1 MHPAQNKCGMQKWRT
16 WLRLTGLA
24 VVLITVYAVV
34 VVPTVRGLSA
44 PDQIT
49 LSPSE
54 YANLADPQATTTG
67 DGDNEPKYITIKL
80 FNLIPLKRVL
90 VNVLPFDEVILGG
103 LPVGLCGDIA
113 GVLVTAD
120 TGDRTLRAGDIITA
134 VNGYPVSSLADLT
147 AATTGQSTVNVSYR
161 RGNQTRQATV
171 TPSVDW
177 ALRDT
182 TTGVGIVTMVNPADN
197 TFTAL
202 GHPLTDTDTG
212 TAVDLR
218 GGKIYAVKTHGIVK
232 TQGQQTGVI
241 ESSLAPN
248 TPALGSITRGTAF
261 GVTGCLT
268 ADSPLRE
275 QLNTTLPVATR
286 YHVKPGAA
294 TLCTAL
300 DGVTVTEYSC
310 EILKTRYQNQPQD
323 KSMVIRVTD
332 PRLLDATG
340 GIVHGMSGSPIIQD
354 GHLVGVLTHALTRD
368 PAKGYA
374 LYIDFIAT
382 N

>member
-1 MHPAQNKCGMQKWRT
+1 MLSAHDKCGMQQWRT
-16 WLRLTGLA
+16 WLKYTALVVA
-24 VVLITVYAVV
+24 VITVYVVV
-34 VVPTVRGLSA
+34 VVPTVRGLNA

-54 YANLADPQATTTG
+54 YAQLADSTAPTTG
-67 DGDNEPKYITIKL
+67 DGDGGQKYITIKL
-80 FNLIPLKRVL
+80 FNLIPLKRVA
-90 VNVLPFDEVILGG
+90 VNVLPYDEVILGG
-103 LPVGLCGDIA
+103 LPVGLRGQID

-120 TGDRTLRAGDIITA
+120 SPDRTLRTGDVITA
-134 VNGYPVSSLADLT
+134 VNGRTVSSLADLT
-147 AATTGQSTVNVSYR
+147 AASSGQSTVTVTLQ
-161 RGNQTRQATV
+161 RGTQNLTKTV
-171 TPSVDW
+171 TPSAAW

-182 TTGVGIVTMVNPADN
+182 TDGVGIVTLVNPADG
-197 TFTAL
+197 TYTAL
-202 GHPLTDTDTG
+202 GHPMTDSDTG

-232 TQGQQTGVI
+232 TAGQQTGVI
-241 ESSLAPN
+241 ESSIRES
-248 TPALGSITRGTAF
+248 TPELGSITRGTAF
-261 GVTGCLT
+261 GVTGCLS

-275 QLNTTLPVATR
+275 QLTTTLPVATR
-286 YHVKPGAA
+286 YHVKPGKA
-294 TLCTAL
+294 TICTAL

-310 EILKTRYQNQPQD
+310 EIIKTRYQNQPQD
-323 KSMVIRVTD
+323 KSMIIRVTD

-354 GHLVGVLTHALTRD
+354 GHLVGVLTHAMTRD

-382 N
+382 A

>member
-1 MHPAQNKCGMQKWRT
+1 MQKWRF
-16 WLRLTGLA
+16 WLRSSGL
-24 VVLITVYAVV
+24 VVLLITIYVVV
-34 VVPTVRGLSA
+34 VVPTVRGLNA

-54 YANLADPQATTTG
+54 YAQLADPTSPTTG
-67 DGDNEPKYITIKL
+67 DGSGGEKYITIKL
-80 FNLIPLKRVL
+80 FNLIPLKRVA

-103 LPVGLCGDIA
+103 LPVGLCGQID

-120 TGDRTLRAGDIITA
+120 SATADLLAGDLITA
-134 VNGYPVSSLADLT
+134 VNGQRVSSLADLT
-147 AATTGQSTVNVSYR
+147 AATAGQSTVTVTLT
-161 RGNQTRQATV
+161 RGKQKRQKTV
-171 TPSVDW
+171 TPSADW

-182 TTGVGIVTMVNPADN
+182 TDGVGIVTMVNPADS

-202 GHPLTDTDTG
+202 GHPLTDSATG
-212 TAVDLR
+212 TAVTLR
-218 GGKIYAVKTHGIVK
+218 GGDVYAVQTHGIVP

-241 ESSLAPN
+241 ESSLRPN
-248 TPALGSITRGTAF
+248 EPVGTITRGTAF
-261 GVTGCLT
+261 GVTGCLP
-268 ADSPLRE
+268 ADSPLRR
-275 QLNTTLPVATR
+275 QLTTTLPVATR

-294 TLCTAL
+294 TLCVAL
-300 DGVTVTEYSC
+300 DGTTVTEYSC
-310 EILKTRYQNQPQD
+310 EIIKTRYQNQPQD

-332 PRLLDATG
+332 PRLLDQTG

>member
-1 MHPAQNKCGMQKWRT
+1 MLTAQNKCGMQKRRL
-16 WLRLTGLA
+16 WLRTLMLT
-24 VVLITVYAVV
+24 VVLVTIYAVV
-34 VVPTVRGLSA
+34 VVPTVRGLNA
-44 PDQIT
+44 PDVIT

-54 YANLADPQATTTG
+54 YAALADPTAPTTG
-67 DGDNEPKYITIKL
+67 DGDGGQKYITVKL

-90 VNVLPFDEVILGG
+90 VNVLPYDEVILGG
-103 LPVGLCGDIA
+103 LPVGLCGQID

-120 TGDRTLRAGDIITA
+120 SPDRVLRTGDIITA
-134 VNGYPVSSLADLT
+134 VNGHTVACLADLT
-147 AATTGQSTVNVSYR
+147 AATSGQSSVTVTLR
-161 RGNQTRQATV
+161 RGTQNLTKTV
-171 TPSVDW
+171 TPSADW

-182 TTGVGIVTMVNPADN
+182 TAGVGIITMVNPADN
-197 TFTAL
+197 TYTAL
-202 GHPLTDTDTG
+202 GHPMTDSDTG
-212 TAVDLR
+212 TAVNLR

-232 TQGQQTGVI
+232 TANQQTGVI
-241 ESSLAPN
+241 ESSIREN
-248 TPALGSITRGTAF
+248 TPELGSITRGTAF

-275 QLNTTLPVATR
+275 QLTTTLPVATR
-286 YHVKPGAA
+286 YHVKPGKA

-310 EILKTRYQNQPQD
+310 EIIKTRYQNQPQD
-323 KSMVIRVTD
+323 KSMIIRVTD
-332 PRLLDATG
+332 PRLLDQTG

-368 PAKGYA
+368 AAKGYA
-374 LYIDFIAT
+374 LYIDFVAT